1 MNITI
6 LGSGNV
12 ATHLGKAFLKDGHR
26 IQQVYSRNLANAQ
39 ALALLLDATAT
50 DSVAMIQTDA
60 DLYLL
65 AVSDQAI
72 GSLAAELPR
81 TLRGIVVHC
90 SGANSM
96 DLLARFPHYGVI
108 YPPQSLR
115 KEKDSTLSDIP
126 FGVEGY
132 PLATENLLLR
142 VMQKIA
148 PRSFPC
154 NSQQRLALHVA
165 AVFANNFTNSLFQI
179 SYELLQ
185 AQALPFDLLHPIMLE
200 TVQKAMQHE
209 PSSIQTGPAQRGD
222 KLTIEKH
229 LQFISEMPNWVKIY
243 QQLTEEISS
252 KKGK

>member
-1 MNITI
+1 MKITI

-12 ATHLGKAFLKDGHR
+12 ATHLGKAFLIAGHR

-39 ALALLLDATAT
+39 ALALLLDATAVN
-50 DSVAMIQTDA
+50 SLEMIQTDA

-72 GSLAAELPR
+72 GSIAAALPQS
-81 TLRGIVVHC
+81 LRGMVVHC
-90 SGANSM
+90 SGATSVES
-96 DLLARFPHYGVI
+96 LAHFQQYGVI

-115 KEKDSTLSDIP
+115 KENGSAVSAIP

-132 PLATENLLLR
+132 PLATGNILLQL
-142 VMQKIA
+142 MQKIA
-148 PRSFPC
+148 PRSFSC

-179 SYELLQ
+179 SFELLQ
-185 AQALPFDLLHPIMLE
+185 AQGLSFDLIHPIMLE
-200 TVQKAMQHE
+200 TVQKALQQE
-209 PSSIQTGPAQRGD
+209 PRSVQTGPAQRGD

-252 KKGK
+252 KKDK